1 MNNKPTILIV
11 EDDRFLERMYSSKLE
26 REGMNVL
33 NASDG
38 EEALAMMRQNIPA
51 VVLLDIIMPK
61 MDGLQV
67 LKEMRASERLKN
79 VSVILLTNLGEAEN
93 VRQARALGAN
103 DYLVKLPDRVELVAR
118 IRAMLRRP
126 ISIPHRSSAR
136 L

>member
-33 NASDG
+33 NASNG
-38 EEALAMMRQNIPA
+38 EEALALMRQNIPD

-103 DYLVKLPDRVELVAR
+103 DYLIKAHFLPSEVIEV
-118 IRAMLRRP
+118 IRKY
-126 ISIPHRSSAR
+126 IH
-136 L
+136 

>member
-33 NASDG
+33 NASNG
-38 EEALAMMRQNIPA
+38 EEALALMRQNIPD

-103 DYLVKLPDRVELVAR
+103 DYLIKAHFLPSEVIEV
-118 IRAMLRRP
+118 IRKYIP
-126 ISIPHRSSAR
+126 SIKSTNLFRE
-136 L
+136 